1 MEEKLIS
8 NVERNPKAPDAEV
21 GEEWGGG
28 RTFRRGG
35 GLPCTVN

>member
-28 RTFRRGG
+28 VPSGEEEG
-35 GLPCTVN
+35 SPVP